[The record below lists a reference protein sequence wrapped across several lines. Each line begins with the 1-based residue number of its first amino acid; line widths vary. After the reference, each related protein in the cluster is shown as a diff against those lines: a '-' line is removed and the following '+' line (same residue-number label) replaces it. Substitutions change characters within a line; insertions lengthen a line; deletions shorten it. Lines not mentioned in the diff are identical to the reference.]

1 MGVSAPGGAI
11 NAVDTVTVA
20 ADRLS
25 RSAERARPG
34 DQVTDQTHLSS
45 YTDREL
51 LNTILSS
58 LDQDKA
64 EDIVA
69 IDLAS
74 KTPIADHMVVASG
87 RSHRHVGALADKL
100 IDRIKQAGFGNAR
113 VEGLNACDWVLID
126 AGDVVVHLFRPE
138 VRDYYRIEKMWSADM
153 PAEDVAV

>member
-1 MGVSAPGGAI
+1 M
-11 NAVDTVTVA
+11 
-20 ADRLS
+20 
-25 RSAERARPG
+25 
-34 DQVTDQTHLSS
+34 
-45 YTDREL
+45 